1 MNAQLWGEVIRSFS
15 QVEWQIYPK
24 IYGLAERA
32 WNNRSRLTLSE
43 YNHLV
48 YDEFLPQL
56 AASGRNFHIQQPGI
70 RQVAT
75 ENEQLQLDKIHVL
88 IEMNKVIQGGE
99 ILYCLDDGEW
109 KVYTNTIAIPAKT
122 QVVKAKVSYLGK
134 ESNTT
139 WLWLKNA
146 YAIDN
151 EATESNAG
159 ATF

>member
-1 MNAQLWGEVIRSFS
+1 MGD
-15 QVEWQIYPK
+15 
-24 IYGLAERA
+24 
-32 WNNRSRLTLSE
+32 

-48 YDEFLPQL
+48 YNVHLPRL
-56 AASGRNFHIQQPGI
+56 AANGHNFHIQQPGI

-75 ENEQLQLDKIHVL
+75 ENEQLQLDKSHVL
-88 IEMNKVIQGGE
+88 IEMNKVMQGGE

-109 KVYTNTIAIPAKT
+109 KVYTNTVAIPATT

-139 WLWLKNA
+139 WLWVNNEYEKNDTVVE
-146 YAIDN
+146 I
-151 EATESNAG
+151 NAG